1 MSAMDVAAVLELQR
15 RALAAWIRTMA
26 HASPGGAVFEREG
39 VIAAVIPACP
49 DRSLVNCVVFRDAG
63 ALAASL
69 AELGAAYGR
78 AGVRA
83 WTVFV
88 PDHEREAIALLEE
101 AGHAFDGEP
110 AAMYLDLSQFT
121 PADPGDLDWDREAS
135 AAEVGRVNDLA
146 YGYEP
151 GEGPGAAIG
160 PGPRDIPSHL
170 YRARVGGELASVLQA
185 IDVGGD
191 CFITFVATHE
201 RFRGRQLASRLLG
214 TALADARG
222 RGLRSSTLQ
231 SSMLGRGVY
240 ERLGYGVACRLQL
253 YEKREPEPRG

>member
-1 MSAMDVAAVLELQR
+1 MDVAAVLELQR

-49 DRSLVNCVVFRDAG
+49 ERSLVNCVVFRDARVLG
-63 ALAASL
+63 DSL
-69 AELGAAYGR
+69 GELTAAYRR

-83 WTVFV
+83 WTVWV
-88 PDHEREAIALLEE
+88 PDHQREAISLLEE

-110 AAMYLDLSQFT
+110 AAMYLDLSQLT
-121 PADPGDLDWDREAS
+121 PLDPGDLDWDREAT
-135 AAEVGRVNDLA
+135 AAEVGHVNDLA
-146 YGYEP
+146 YGYGP

-160 PGPRDIPSHL
+160 HGPQDIPSHL
-170 YRARVGGELASVLQA
+170 YRAWVGGELASVLQA
-185 IDVGGD
+185 IDVGED
-191 CFITFVATHE
+191 CFITFVATYE

-214 TALADARG
+214 VALAEARE

-240 ERLGYGVACRLQL
+240 ERLGYRVACRLQL
-253 YEKREPEPRG
+253 YEKREPEARG